1 MSKPLIIYLAGP
13 YEDADDESNEW
24 RDDISKKLEVVA
36 QWCDQPIKIINP
48 VKYFSFIKKSY
59 NSNKQVKSFYFNKI
73 LHSDLVVCNV
83 DYTAKSPRTAQE
95 IQYAYDHNIPIIG
108 YGTKDYCP
116 WIAEVDCQVVFESM
130 HELVDYVRDYYLA
143 S

>member
-1 MSKPLIIYLAGP
+1 MTKPLIIYLAGP

-24 RDDISKKLEVVA
+24 RDEITKKLEVVA

-48 VKYFSFIKKSY
+48 VKYFSFIKKNY
-59 NSNKQVKSFYFNKI
+59 NSNKQVKNFYFNKI
-73 LHSDLVVCNV
+73 LHSDLVACNV

-95 IQYAYDHNIPIIG
+95 IQYAYDNNIPIIG
-108 YGTKDYCP
+108 YGTKDCCP

-130 HELVDYVRDYYLA
+130 HEAVDYVRDYYLT

>member
-13 YEDADDESNEW
+13 YENADDESNEW
-24 RDDISKKLEVVA
+24 RDEISKKLEVVA
-36 QWCDQPIKIINP
+36 QWCDQPIKIVNP
-48 VKYFSFIKKSY
+48 VKYFSFIKKNY

-95 IQYAYDHNIPIIG
+95 IQYAYDNNIPIIG